1 MFFRVRT
8 RIAFKRLHFYLY
20 LSFDFKNESL
30 LVKKITIKEI
40 AEKAHVSPGTVDR
53 VLHNRGE
60 VSQKTREKILKIIRD
75 GNYEPNIFA
84 RNLVLNKTYSVAAL
98 LPQHEE
104 GDYWAS
110 QTKGIQQSDQE
121 LKAFGI
127 HTSFYYFNESDAS
140 SFEKEALKLFAANP
154 DAVLLAPVIFHK
166 ATWFAQR
173 CTEKSIPYVII
184 DSDIPSVQKLSFIGQ
199 NAFQSGHLAA
209 KLLDYGGE
217 NKTLHLVTITK
228 LSDNN
233 DIINQRK
240 EGFMAYFTKTK
251 REVNIKVSE
260 LHAEDLQFELLIKG
274 FVDTVQPGDKIF
286 VPNSKVHN
294 IASGLKKQNKDTA
307 VSLVGYDLIPK
318 NVEYLH
324 DNTIDFLINQ
334 KPEFQGY
341 QGLQLLYKHLVL
353 KQEVPETVFMP
364 LEIVTEENV
373 HYVNY

>member
-1 MFFRVRT
+1 M
-8 RIAFKRLHFYLY
+8 
-20 LSFDFKNESL
+20 
-30 LVKKITIKEI
+30 VKKITIKEI
-40 AEKAHVSPGTVDR
+40 AEKANVSPGTVDR

-60 VSQKTREKILKIIRD
+60 VSQKTRDKILKIIRD

-98 LPQHEE
+98 LPQHDE

-127 HTSFYYFNESDAS
+127 HTSFYYFNESNAS
-140 SFEKEALKLFAANP
+140 SFEKEALRLLSENP
-154 DAVLLAPVIFHK
+154 DAVVLAPVIFHK
-166 ATWFAQR
+166 ATWFAALCAQR
-173 CTEKSIPYVII
+173 GIPFVII
-184 DSDIPSVQKLSFIGQ
+184 DSDIPSVQKLAFIGQ

-233 DIINQRK
+233 DILNQRK
-240 EGFMAYFTKTK
+240 EGFMAYFERRKNK
-251 REVNIKVSE
+251 AVIEVRE
-260 LHAEDLQFELLIKG
+260 LHAEDRKFDASVKHFIDD
-274 FVDTVQPGDKIF
+274 VMPGDKIF

-294 IASGLKKQNKDTA
+294 IASELKKQHKATTVA
-307 VSLVGYDLIPK
+307 LVGYDLIPK
-318 NVEYLH
+318 NIEYLH

-334 KPEFQGY
+334 KPELQGY

-353 KQEVPETVFMP
+353 KQEVPGTVFMP
-364 LEIVTEENV
+364 LEIVTEENIN
-373 HYVNY
+373 YVSY